1 MKKPV
6 LYLPV
11 FVAGMLLLGFTG
23 CAEEKKEDMTKWPMP
38 KFEKTEEPAMIEYVV
53 VRGDTISAV
62 AEQYGISPLH
72 LAVEN
77 DLDLEGRGSIIYPG
91 QTLIIPED

>member
-1 MKKPV
+1 MKKTFP
-6 LYLPV
+6 YFPV

-38 KFEKTEEPAMIEYVV
+38 RFEKTEEPARTEYIVA
-53 VRGDTISAV
+53 RGDTISTI
-62 AEQYGISPLH
+62 AEEYGIAPLN

-91 QTLIIPED
+91 QILIIPED

>member
-1 MKKPV
+1 MKKTFP
-6 LYLPV
+6 YFPV
-11 FVAGMLLLGFTG
+11 FVAGMLLLGLSG

-38 KFEKTEEPAMIEYVV
+38 RFEKTEEPARTEYIVA
-53 VRGDTISAV
+53 RGDTLSAI
-62 AEQYGISPLH
+62 AEQYGIAPLN

-77 DLDLEGRGSIIYPG
+77 DLELEGRGSVIYPG

>member
-1 MKKPV
+1 MKKTFP
-6 LYLPV
+6 YFPV

-38 KFEKTEEPAMIEYVV
+38 RFEKTEESARTEYIVA
-53 VRGDTISAV
+53 RGDTISTI
-62 AEQYGISPLH
+62 AEQYGIAPLN

-77 DLDLEGRGSIIYPG
+77 DLELEGRGSIIYPG
-91 QTLIIPED
+91 QTLIIPTD